1 VPALGGANQIYGA
14 GMIESGVTID
24 YAVLVMDNEIARM
37 CKYVIGGIPVND
49 ATLMVDEIHAVSSK
63 EDFLSRKSTRDNMRA
78 HQSRAE
84 LIDRRVRE
92 EWLMDGGTDLYH
104 RCNEKAKEVVESHK
118 VEPLPSDVAAEIRAI
133 VNEVEKKA
141 GVALSVA

>member
-37 CKYVIGGIPVND
+37 IKYVLRGIPTND
-49 ATLMVDEIHAVSSK
+49 ATLMVDEIKAVGS
-63 EDFLSRKSTRDNMRA
+63 EGDFLSRKSTRDNMRA
-78 HQSRAE
+78 NQSAAE

-92 EWLMDGGTDLYH
+92 EWEMDGSTDLYY
-104 RCNEKAKEVVESHK
+104 RCNEKAKEVVETHQ
-118 VEPLPSDVAAEIRAI
+118 VEPLPSDVADEIRAI
-133 VNEVEKKA
+133 VKDFEKEA
-141 GVALSVA
+141 GVS